1 MKRLINLY
9 VMATNLPGLLV
20 GLPLL
25 ILLVPQTVHFT
36 DAQRNIIVI
45 MGSIL
50 GIVLAIEYEIIQ
62 RLRFKNSMI
71 NENIKKIELR
81 EYIFMINSPVISAF
95 HIFLHFLL
103 GTIFVA
109 IILAFTGA
117 PLISLV
123 IGFLD
128 GTVIAI
134 FMGLINMQVA
144 YLIFSKKLIDYKF
157 TIEEM
162 KSISSYLRKIS
173 LVWRLLVTVNFMFL
187 FVIYINFVL
196 RDNIILYLVLVA
208 ANIILSYIFLLSI
221 LSPLRSIKHSVKSL
235 FSSDIQNLEMM
246 SVVVN
251 DEIGEI
257 IEEFNR
263 SVVKYKEF
271 ISNLLLIGNDLSSIT
286 SQLAS
291 TGEEITA
298 SSEEV
303 SSTVQEIAKD
313 MENQSSN
320 TKNAKNDALKIKT
333 LSESVS
339 SKINMAQTASKKAN
353 EATTLGLTKVDNTM
367 SNFDA
372 IVGNV
377 NKALEKIEFL
387 QNRSEQINEI
397 LEIITKISGQTDLLA
412 LNAAIEA
419 ARVGEFGKGFAVVAE
434 EIRELAEQSSQS
446 TERISHLINEIK
458 ADIQTTAEIIKNQHQ
473 NVSQGKSL
481 MDETKQEFQQISKA
495 ITLTVNMIKEIAYSS
510 EEQMNSIIQY
520 IQNITQIAELSEKTS
535 SNTEEIAA
543 SMEQQ
548 TASMQEILS
557 NAQEVD
563 QKASQLK
570 VINEKIKE
578 TT

>member
-173 LVWRLLVTVNFMFL
+173 LVWRFLVTVNFMFL